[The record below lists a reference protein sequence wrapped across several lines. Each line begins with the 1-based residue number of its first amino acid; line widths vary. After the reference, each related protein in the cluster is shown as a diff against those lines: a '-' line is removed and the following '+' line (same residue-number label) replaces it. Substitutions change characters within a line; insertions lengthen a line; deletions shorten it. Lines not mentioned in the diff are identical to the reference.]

1 MHEAEDVDE
10 AGDDDDEDGEWR
22 HEVADEDGR
31 RDEHA
36 QRRQAE
42 VAVQLLGYHLVSL
55 PAWKE
60 QLGILLSQSLHLFR
74 ALLPNGTD
82 DLFFPTIDLPDN
94 AAAMSWDSNPCQ

>member
-42 VAVQLLGYHLVSL
+42 VAVELLGYHLVSL
-55 PAWKE
+55 PAWIE
-60 QLGILLSQSLHLFR
+60 QLGIFFVPILALISCIVAKWHGWDYIFFLQLSYQLMPR
-74 ALLPNGTD
+74 R
-82 DLFFPTIDLPDN
+82 
-94 AAAMSWDSNPCQ
+94 WDSNPSQ